1 MRWFH
6 SRSINFVVALL
17 LHNVYLWN
25 STRTTTTTTHAYQFR
40 QTPFHRPR
48 TMDSQRSYKLLQDQE
63 EEPASFSLSSLS
75 FPLRDLLFQMVQ
87 QRRSPIP
94 NIKSMTG
101 IKDKTQQK
109 KKKKSIAV
117 DNVDLLRTA
126 ILDEQREFKTVNV
139 QNYNLEEQEDDL
151 AVSSSSILQ
160 NHQVLELL
168 AKRFE
173 TNSKPGKRQDN
184 ATLALAMEGGGMRG
198 CVSAGMA
205 AAIAS
210 LGLTDCFDSIYG
222 SSAGSVIGAYMI
234 SRQMCVDVYVD
245 ILPAAQ
251 RKFVCKRRLIKS
263 IATSL
268 ADMVRTTWNTNH
280 TTISASSSSTTTTS
294 TTSTSSSVS
303 QKAPPLPGMNI
314 SYVLDGIMDVNHG
327 LRPLDMDRFWE
338 NNQHQPLRIVSS
350 AVDRRGNLF
359 SRVFGTRD
367 FMGKTAV
374 QEANDDTNNNAYT
387 SNKRSGLFAC
397 LQASMTVPG
406 ATGPPVKIQDPWGRV
421 LPCFDAFCFEPIPYR
436 SAVEEGAT
444 HVLALC
450 SRPDGFHIKTKPG
463 VYEQGVAPLY
473 FYSHGQPV
481 VAEYFE
487 KGGQQYIYAED
498 ILTLEKG
505 KVSPRDKVLV
515 PPPRVLYGVEQS
527 ETIRQAIQNRQEE
540 WKKAYLL
547 PLKVPA
553 STLELSTL
561 EQDYHA
567 VLEAVRGGYAAA
579 FDILAPIVGLNNLEL
594 NGEQVAELVFP
605 NEQQQGED
613 ETTSKSSHSNKKTV
627 DTNHLLTTRIHVPG
641 FDIVQGTASKR
652 KNRRKTKSLRAK
664 LRNRWESIGRRR
676 KRVDP
681 EPNEEEKKVEEET
694 TEYLPDQYFAH
705 TLLANLPGFNG
716 ERGAFDHLSKGLR
729 YKINSIE
736 VTL

>member
-1 MRWFH
+1 MRGFH

-17 LHNVYLWN
+17 LHNVCLWN
-25 STRTTTTTTHAYQFR
+25 STITTTTHAYQFR

-63 EEPASFSLSSLS
+63 EEPASLSLSSLS

-87 QRRSPIP
+87 QRRSPITS
-94 NIKSMTG
+94 IKSVTG
-101 IKDKTQQK
+101 IKDNTQQEK
-109 KKKKSIAV
+109 KRKKKSIVV

-126 ILDEQREFKTVNV
+126 ILDEQREFKTVNI
-139 QNYNLEEQEDDL
+139 QNYNLEEQDDL
-151 AVSSSSILQ
+151 TVSSSMLQ

-173 TNSKPGKRQDN
+173 TYSKPGKRQDN

-280 TTISASSSSTTTTS
+280 TTISSSSSSFTTTTS
-294 TTSTSSSVS
+294 TTSTSSVS

-327 LRPLDMDRFWE
+327 LRPLDMDKFWE

-374 QEANDDTNNNAYT
+374 QEANDDTNNAFT

-406 ATGPPVKIQDPWGRV
+406 ATGPPVKIQDPWGRI
-421 LPCFDAFCFEPIPYR
+421 LPCFDAFCFEPIP
-436 SAVEEGAT
+436 
-444 HVLALC
+444 
-450 SRPDGFHIKTKPG
+450 
-463 VYEQGVAPLY
+463 
-473 FYSHGQPV
+473 
-481 VAEYFE
+481 
-487 KGGQQYIYAED
+487 
-498 ILTLEKG
+498 
-505 KVSPRDKVLV
+505 
-515 PPPRVLYGVEQS
+515 
-527 ETIRQAIQNRQEE
+527 
-540 WKKAYLL
+540 
-547 PLKVPA
+547 
-553 STLELSTL
+553 
-561 EQDYHA
+561 
-567 VLEAVRGGYAAA
+567 
-579 FDILAPIVGLNNLEL
+579 
-594 NGEQVAELVFP
+594 
-605 NEQQQGED
+605 
-613 ETTSKSSHSNKKTV
+613 
-627 DTNHLLTTRIHVPG
+627 
-641 FDIVQGTASKR
+641 
-652 KNRRKTKSLRAK
+652 
-664 LRNRWESIGRRR
+664 
-676 KRVDP
+676 
-681 EPNEEEKKVEEET
+681 
-694 TEYLPDQYFAH
+694 
-705 TLLANLPGFNG
+705 
-716 ERGAFDHLSKGLR
+716 
-729 YKINSIE
+729 
-736 VTL
+736 